1 MKTRVRVQS
10 ERCIELRTPAHNV
23 TCHHLTLMT
32 TDCSVHPVRAVLA
45 GHGHGLGGGGGSWS
59 GDMRQHGEE
68 ASIYSDTNNNHG
80 VARCTCSPLW

>member
-1 MKTRVRVQS
+1 MK
-10 ERCIELRTPAHNV
+10 RTPSHN
-23 TCHHLTLMT
+23 HLHATICPSWT

-45 GHGHGLGGGGGSWS
+45 GHGHGVGGGGRPRG

-68 ASIYSDTNNNHG
+68 TSDSGNSNHG